1 MKTPAPRQLLVF
13 GGLAVSLGLTVW
25 VSLDEAPVTVAAAPR
40 RGSAAPA
47 PAASA
52 SPSDWPGPAA
62 LGRADWP
69 ELDAQARTAWGD
81 APPVAVK
88 PPPPPPEPPANEEP
102 PPPVA
107 PPFPYQLVGR
117 ITDGTPRAVL
127 NNAQRSAVVGAGD
140 VVDGAWR
147 VEAVEAGGLRLTY
160 IPLGLAQFV
169 PFASPAA

>member
-1 MKTPAPRQLLVF
+1 MKTPAPRQLLIF
-13 GGLAVSLGLTVW
+13 GGLAVSLGLTAW

-47 PAASA
+47 PATSA

-62 LGRADWP
+62 RARADWP

-88 PPPPPPEPPANEEP
+88 APPPPPEPPANEEP

-107 PPFPYQLVGR
+107 PPWP
-117 ITDGTPRAVL
+117 A
-127 NNAQRSAVVGAGD
+127 RSRRTTID
-140 VVDGAWR
+140 
-147 VEAVEAGGLRLTY
+147 L
-160 IPLGLAQFV
+160 
-169 PFASPAA
+169 